1 MQLVSIDIG
10 FNQFSGEIP
19 ASIGGLKGPGNLLFD
34 KNMLSSG
41 IPESCSCTSLHEN
54 NLANN
59 SLSQLSGEIPESFS
73 SLKLSLLDLSRN
85 QLTGQVPDALSISAY
100 NNSFAENPRLY
111 RKRENCRGL

>member
-41 IPESCSCTSLHEN
+41 IPESLCSCASLHEN
-54 NLANN
+54 NLTNN
-59 SLSQLSGEIPESFS
+59 SLSLRSDPDDLGLTIIPQFLKSVGKQAFRRDFGEFLVIE
-73 SLKLSLLDLSRN
+73 
-85 QLTGQVPDALSISAY
+85 A
-100 NNSFAENPRLY
+100 
-111 RKRENCRGL
+111 